1 MKEFFS
7 PIEIDVITLTDS
19 EVITNAT
26 SLPPHMG
33 EDEDI

>member
-1 MKEFFS
+1 MKEFFT

-26 SLPPHMG
+26 SLPPHLG
-33 EDEDI
+33 GDEEI